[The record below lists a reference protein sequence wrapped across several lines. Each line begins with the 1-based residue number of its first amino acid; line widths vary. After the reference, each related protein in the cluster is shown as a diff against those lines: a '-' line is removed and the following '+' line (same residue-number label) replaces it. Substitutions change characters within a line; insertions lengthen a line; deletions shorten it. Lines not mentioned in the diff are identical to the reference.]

1 MNKGEVSRRGALKYF
16 GLLAASAA
24 GREFL
29 ASWLPIP
36 VASAEG
42 QKDLATIHGMKHSRA
57 DAEAAAKYVPQF
69 FKPDQFVTV
78 KLLAEM
84 ILPTDDEPGA
94 NEAKVADYIDF
105 VVFSARQFEPS
116 MQREW
121 IEGLTFLG
129 GASQKQFGKP
139 FHSAVETDRMKLL
152 TEMSLPERDP
162 TTHHQGYSF
171 FRLVKDMTVEGF
183 YTSKV
188 GLIDVLN
195 YQGMNY
201 MAEFPGCTHP
211 EHQG

>member
-36 VASAEG
+36 VASANG
-42 QKDLATIHGMKHSRA
+42 QNDLATIHGMNHSRA
-57 DAEAAAKYVPQF
+57 GAEAAAKYVPQF
-69 FKPDQFVTV
+69 FKPEQFATV

-84 ILPTDDEPGA
+84 ILPTDDDPGA
-94 NEAKVADYIDF
+94 KEAKVGDYIDF
-105 VVFSARQFEPS
+105 VVFSAREFEPS

-121 IEGLTFLG
+121 IEGLAFLDKE
-129 GASQKQFGKP
+129 SQKQFGKS
-139 FHSAVETDRMKLL
+139 FRSSAETDRVKLL
-152 TEMSLPERDP
+152 TEMSLPESDS
-162 TTHHQGYSF
+162 TAHHDGYSF

-211 EHQG
+211 EHQS

>member
-36 VASAEG
+36 VASADG
-42 QKDLATIHGMKHSRA
+42 QKNLAAIHGMNHSRA

-69 FKPDQFVTV
+69 FKPDQFATV

-84 ILPTDDEPGA
+84 ILPTDDDPGA

-105 VVFSARQFEPS
+105 VVFSAREFEPS

-121 IEGLTFLG
+121 IEGLTFLDKE
-129 GASQKQFGKP
+129 SQKQFGKS
-139 FHSAVETDRMKLL
+139 FHAASATDRVRLL

-162 TTHHQGYSF
+162 TAHHEGYTF

-201 MAEFPGCTHP
+201 MADFPGCTHP
-211 EHQG
+211 EHQS

>member
-36 VASAEG
+36 VASADG
-42 QKDLATIHGMKHSRA
+42 QKNLAAIHGMNHSRA
-57 DAEAAAKYVPQF
+57 DSEAAAKYVPQF
-69 FKPDQFVTV
+69 FKPDQFATV

-84 ILPTDDEPGA
+84 ILPTDDDPGA

-105 VVFSARQFEPS
+105 VVFSAREFEPS

-121 IEGLTFLG
+121 IEGLTFLD
-129 GASQKQFGKP
+129 GASQKQFGKS
-139 FHSAVETDRMKLL
+139 FHAASATDRVKLL
-152 TEMSLPERDP
+152 TELSLPERDP
-162 TTHHQGYSF
+162 TAHHEGYTF

-211 EHQG
+211 EHQR

>member
-36 VASAEG
+36 VSSADG
-42 QKDLATIHGMKHSRA
+42 QKDLATIHGIKHSRA
-57 DAEAAAKYVPQF
+57 DAEPAAKYVPQF
-69 FKPDQFVTV
+69 FKPQQFATV

-84 ILPTDDEPGA
+84 ILPTDDEPGS

-105 VVFSARQFEPS
+105 VVFSAREFEPS

-121 IEGLTFLG
+121 IEGLAFLDKE
-129 GASQKQFGKP
+129 SQKQFGKS
-139 FHSAVETDRMKLL
+139 FRSSAETDRVKLL
-152 TEMSLPERDP
+152 TEMSLPESDS
-162 TTHHQGYSF
+162 TAHHEGYSF
-171 FRLVKDMTVEGF
+171 FRLVKGMTVEGF

-195 YQGMNY
+195 YQGMDY

-211 EHQG
+211 EHQS

>member
-1 MNKGEVSRRGALKYF
+1 MKYF

-36 VASAEG
+36 VASANG
-42 QKDLATIHGMKHSRA
+42 QNDLATIHGMKHSRA
-57 DAEAAAKYVPQF
+57 DAEPTAKYVPQF
-69 FKPDQFVTV
+69 FKPDQFATV

-84 ILPTDDEPGA
+84 ILPTDDDPGA

-105 VVFSARQFEPS
+105 VVFSAREFEPS
-116 MQREW
+116 IQREW
-121 IEGLTFLG
+121 IEGLTFLDKE
-129 GASQKQFGKP
+129 SQKQFGKS
-139 FHSAVETDRMKLL
+139 FQSGSATNRVRLL

-162 TTHHQGYSF
+162 TAHHQGYSF

-211 EHQG
+211 EHQS

>member
-36 VASAEG
+36 IASADG
-42 QKDLATIHGMKHSRA
+42 PKDLTTIHGLEHSRA
-57 DAEAAAKYVPQF
+57 YAEAPAKYVPQF
-69 FKPDQFVTV
+69 FKPEQFATV
-78 KLLAEM
+78 KLLAEI

-105 VVFSARQFEPS
+105 VVFSAREFEPS

-121 IEGLTFLG
+121 IDGLAFLDSE
-129 GASQKQFGKP
+129 SQKQFGKP
-139 FHSAVETDRMKLL
+139 FHSASAANRVRLL

-162 TTHHQGYSF
+162 TTQHEGYSF

-211 EHQG
+211 EHQS

>member
-1 MNKGEVSRRGALKYF
+1 MNKGEVSRRSALKYF
-16 GLLAASAA
+16 VLLAASAA

-36 VASAEG
+36 VAGADG
-42 QKDLATIHGMKHSRA
+42 QKDLASIHGVNHSRA
-57 DAEAAAKYVPQF
+57 DAEPAAKYVPQF
-69 FKPDQFVTV
+69 FKPEQFATV
-78 KLLAEM
+78 NLLAET

-94 NEAKVADYIDF
+94 YEAKVADYIDF
-105 VVFSARQFEPS
+105 VVFSAREFEPS

-121 IEGLTFLG
+121 IGGLTFLDKE
-129 GASQKQFGKP
+129 SQKQFGKS
-139 FHSAVETDRMKLL
+139 FHAASATDRVKLL

-162 TTHHQGYSF
+162 TAHHEGYSF

-183 YTSKV
+183 YASKV

-211 EHQG
+211 EHQS